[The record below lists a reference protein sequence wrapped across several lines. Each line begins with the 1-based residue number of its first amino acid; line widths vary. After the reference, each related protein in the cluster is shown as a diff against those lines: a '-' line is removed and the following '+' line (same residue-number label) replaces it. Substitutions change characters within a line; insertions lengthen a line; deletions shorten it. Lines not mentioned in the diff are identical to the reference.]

1 MEIMRKVKRPTKM
14 TSQINLQETIGKAQ
28 IQGSNQQEGIQQT
41 QLLCLQETIK
51 PKMNTGMTERVI
63 KLKRVQTSKRSESG
77 RVK

>member
-1 MEIMRKVKRPTKM
+1 M

-28 IQGSNQQEGIQQT
+28 IQGFNQQEGIQQT

-51 PKMNTGMTERVI
+51 PKMNTEMTERVI

>member
-1 MEIMRKVKRPTKM
+1 M

-28 IQGSNQQEGIQQT
+28 IQGCNQQKGIQQT
-41 QLLCLQETIK
+41 QLRCLQETIK

-63 KLKRVQTSKRSESG
+63 KLKRAQTSKRSESG